1 MDEADFWY
9 YPKGKTYFITH
20 KMNEEDT
27 YQTLAGQVLD
37 PFIEQGKRVVDW
49 SGRVFEGRSQELQ
62 GVPAAQRNEEV
73 RPIGTSAVL
82 NGRPVR
88 WAGQNYGWQ
97 SDASYNQLEQEGQFR
112 FGQITGDR
120 IMSDVSQVVGEVIE
134 NIPEPIKQTAVDI
147 AKTGVTKAADVYYSL
162 PLDQQQNIAA
172 GVEFVSGT
180 ARSIN
185 GYLERFSETT
195 NTSRYLT
202 DELFALGTGKAMQ
215 AVEPVAK
222 QAAKT
227 AVKKVVQAADDVLPP
242 TSGGGLAYATVGGVP
257 TNVPEP
263 KLKIENGVAKLT
275 LKDPDNIPKGITKG
289 SAASPEWEPQVREY
303 QKRRAAMK
311 ERLQSAASDK
321 KRRQYR
327 EEAYN
332 EISTGPSRDPEAN
345 PEAYGSRVVFQQ
357 FKEQSQVNPLTKMG
371 NTNWKQQHHLFP
383 KQESYQFVERMVELG
398 DDDDVLA
405 LFIMAEDMD
414 ATLGGRLKNML
425 NMEDRPHNIL
435 HSSRIKDGRQLKSIE
450 MANLVEN
457 AKSTDELMRLFR
469 QYVTEN
475 VLPSKDEAV
484 AISKIGD
491 RLLEMKKY
499 KYLDELYDK
508 NLIRKPVL

>member
-1 MDEADFWY
+1 MVSRQQRIQEERERQQKEAAARRQLPDRPLGAEAIDAIEQDIATFTQL
-9 YPKGKTYFITH
+9 PGVR
-20 KMNEEDT
+20 
-27 YQTLAGQVLD
+27 QTLNFVGGAVNL
-37 PFIEQGKRVVDW
+37 VD
-49 SGRVFEGRSQELQ
+49 Q
-62 GVPAAQRNEEV
+62 
-73 RPIGTSAVL
+73 AVL
-82 NGRPVR
+82 EPARYAATDPSQ
-88 WAGQNYGWQ
+88 AGTPMALAGT
-97 SDASYNQLEQEGQFR
+97 AIIAGEGLMDKSAEGGAKIAER
-112 FGQITGDR
+112 FGVDPR
-120 IMSDVSQVVGEVIE
+120 IGGFVGGAAAETLL
-134 NIPEPIKQTAVDI
+134 TA
-147 AKTGVTKAADVYYSL
+147 G
-162 PLDQQQNIAA
+162 
-172 GVEFVSGT
+172 FGT
-180 ARSIN
+180 AGRK
-185 GYLERFSETT
+185 
-195 NTSRYLT
+195 LT
-202 DELFALGTGKAMQ
+202 Q
-215 AVEPVAK
+215 AI
-222 QAAKT
+222 
-227 AVKKVVQAADDVLPP
+227 DRLPP
-242 TSGGGLAYATVGGVP
+242 PGAGPQLATVMAGGNAPVKATQP
-257 TNVPEP
+257 RLT
-263 KLKIENGVAKLT
+263 IENGVAKLT
-275 LKDPDNIPKGITKG
+275 LKDPDNIPEGITKG
-289 SAASPEWEPQVREY
+289 SAASPEWVPQVREY

-332 EISTGPSRDPEAN
+332 EMSTGPSRDPEAN

-425 NMEDRPHNIL
+425 NMEDRPHNVL

-469 QYVTEN
+469 QYVTDN
-475 VLPSKDEAV
+475 VLPSKDEAI

-491 RLLEMKKY
+491 RLFEMKKY

>member
-1 MDEADFWY
+1 MD
-9 YPKGKTYFITH
+9 
-20 KMNEEDT
+20 EEDT

-97 SDASYNQLEQEGQFR
+97 SDASYTQLEQLGQFR

-120 IMSDVSQVVGEVIE
+120 IMTDVGQAVGDIIE
-134 NIPEPIKQTAVDI
+134 NIPEPVKQTAVDV
-147 AKTGVTKAADVYYSL
+147 AKTGLTAAANAYASL
-162 PLDQQQNIAA
+162 PLYQQQNIAT
-172 GVEFVSGT
+172 GVEFVAGT
-180 ARSIN
+180 ARAIN
-185 GYLERFSETT
+185 GYMERFSETT
-195 NTSRYLT
+195 NTSRYIT
-202 DELFALGTGKAMQ
+202 DELFMAGTGKAAQ
-215 AVEPVAK
+215 AVKPVAK
-222 QAAKT
+222 QAATT
-227 AVKKVVQAADDVLPP
+227 AVKKVVKAADDIFPP
-242 TSGGGLAYATVGGVP
+242 TSGGGGLAYATVGGVP

-275 LKDPDNIPKGITKG
+275 LKDPENIPAGITKG
-289 SAASPEWEPQVREY
+289 SARSPEFAVQVQEY
-303 QKRRAAMK
+303 NQRRAAMK

-332 EISTGPSRDPEAN
+332 EMSTGPSRDPQAN
-345 PEAYGSRVVFQQ
+345 PEAYGSRKTFQQ
-357 FKEQSQVNPLTKMG
+357 FKEQSQVDPLTKMG

-425 NMEDRPHNIL
+425 NMEDRPHSVL

-469 QYVTEN
+469 QYITDN
-475 VLPSKDEAV
+475 VLPSKDEAI

-499 KYLDELYDK
+499 RYLDELYDK

>member
-1 MDEADFWY
+1 MD
-9 YPKGKTYFITH
+9 
-20 KMNEEDT
+20 EEDT

-97 SDASYNQLEQEGQFR
+97 SDASYTQLEQLGQFR

-120 IMSDVSQVVGEVIE
+120 IMTDVGQAVGDIIE
-134 NIPEPIKQTAVDI
+134 NIPEPVKQTAVDV
-147 AKTGVTKAADVYYSL
+147 AKTGLTAAADVYASL
-162 PLDQQQNIAA
+162 PLYQQQNIAT
-172 GVEFVSGT
+172 GVEFVAGT
-180 ARSIN
+180 ARAIN
-185 GYLERFSETT
+185 GYMERFSETT
-195 NTSRYLT
+195 NTSRYIT
-202 DELFALGTGKAMQ
+202 DELFMAGTGKAAQ
-215 AVEPVAK
+215 AVKPVAK
-222 QAAKT
+222 QAATT
-227 AVKKVVQAADDVLPP
+227 AVKKVVKAADDIFPP
-242 TSGGGLAYATVGGVP
+242 TSGGGGLAYATVGGVP

-275 LKDPDNIPKGITKG
+275 LKDPENIPAGITKG
-289 SAASPEWEPQVREY
+289 SARSPEFAVQVQEY
-303 QKRRAAMK
+303 NQRRAAMK

-332 EISTGPSRDPEAN
+332 EMSTGPSRDPQAN
-345 PEAYGSRVVFQQ
+345 PEAYGSRKTFQQ
-357 FKEQSQVNPLTKMG
+357 FKEQSQVDPLTKMG

-425 NMEDRPHNIL
+425 NMEDRPHSVL

-469 QYVTEN
+469 QYITDN
-475 VLPSKDEAV
+475 VLPSKDEAI

-499 KYLDELYDK
+499 RYLDELYDK

>member
-1 MDEADFWY
+1 MVSRQQRIQEERERQQKEAAARRQLPDRPLGAEAIDAIEQDIATFTQL
-9 YPKGKTYFITH
+9 PGVR
-20 KMNEEDT
+20 
-27 YQTLAGQVLD
+27 QTLNFVGGAVNL
-37 PFIEQGKRVVDW
+37 VD
-49 SGRVFEGRSQELQ
+49 Q
-62 GVPAAQRNEEV
+62 
-73 RPIGTSAVL
+73 AVL
-82 NGRPVR
+82 EPARYAATDPSQ
-88 WAGQNYGWQ
+88 AGTPMALAGT
-97 SDASYNQLEQEGQFR
+97 AIIAGEGLMDKSAEGGAKIAER
-112 FGQITGDR
+112 FGVDPR
-120 IMSDVSQVVGEVIE
+120 IGGFVGGAAAETLL
-134 NIPEPIKQTAVDI
+134 TA
-147 AKTGVTKAADVYYSL
+147 G
-162 PLDQQQNIAA
+162 
-172 GVEFVSGT
+172 FGT
-180 ARSIN
+180 AGRK
-185 GYLERFSETT
+185 
-195 NTSRYLT
+195 LT
-202 DELFALGTGKAMQ
+202 Q
-215 AVEPVAK
+215 AI
-222 QAAKT
+222 
-227 AVKKVVQAADDVLPP
+227 DRLPP
-242 TSGGGLAYATVGGVP
+242 PGAGPQLATVMAGGSAPVKATQP
-257 TNVPEP
+257 RLT
-263 KLKIENGVAKLT
+263 IENGVAKLT
-275 LKDPDNIPKGITKG
+275 LKDPDNIPEGITKG
-289 SAASPEWEPQVREY
+289 SAASPEWVPQVREY

-332 EISTGPSRDPEAN
+332 EMSTGPSRDPEAN

-425 NMEDRPHNIL
+425 NMEDRPHNVL

-469 QYVTEN
+469 QYVTDN
-475 VLPSKDEAV
+475 VLPSKDEAI

-491 RLLEMKKY
+491 RLFEMKKY

>member
-1 MDEADFWY
+1 MD
-9 YPKGKTYFITH
+9 
-20 KMNEEDT
+20 EEDT

-97 SDASYNQLEQEGQFR
+97 SDASYTQLEQSGQFR

-120 IMSDVSQVVGEVIE
+120 IMTDVGQAVGDIIE
-134 NIPEPIKQTAVDI
+134 NIPEPVKQTAVDV
-147 AKTGVTKAADVYYSL
+147 AKTGLTAAANAYASL
-162 PLDQQQNIAA
+162 PLYQQQNIAT
-172 GVEFVSGT
+172 GVEFVAGT
-180 ARSIN
+180 ARAIN
-185 GYLERFSETT
+185 GYMERFSETT
-195 NTSRYLT
+195 NTSRYIT
-202 DELFALGTGKAMQ
+202 DELFMAGTGKAAQ
-215 AVEPVAK
+215 AVKPVAK
-222 QAAKT
+222 QAATT
-227 AVKKVVQAADDVLPP
+227 AVKKVVKAADDIFPP
-242 TSGGGLAYATVGGVP
+242 TSGGGGLAYATVGGVP

-275 LKDPDNIPKGITKG
+275 LKDPENIPAGITKG
-289 SAASPEWEPQVREY
+289 SARSPEFAVQVQEY
-303 QKRRAAMK
+303 NQRRAAMK

-332 EISTGPSRDPEAN
+332 EMSTGPSRDPQAN
-345 PEAYGSRVVFQQ
+345 PEAYGSRKTFQQ
-357 FKEQSQVNPLTKMG
+357 FKEQSQVDPLTKMG

-425 NMEDRPHNIL
+425 NMEDRPHSVL

-469 QYVTEN
+469 QYITDN
-475 VLPSKDEAV
+475 VLPSKDEAI

-499 KYLDELYDK
+499 RYLDELYDK

>member
-1 MDEADFWY
+1 MASRQQRIQEERERQQKEAAARRELPDRPLGAEAIDAIEQDIATFTQL
-9 YPKGKTYFITH
+9 PGVR
-20 KMNEEDT
+20 
-27 YQTLAGQVLD
+27 QTLNFVGGAVNL
-37 PFIEQGKRVVDW
+37 VD
-49 SGRVFEGRSQELQ
+49 Q
-62 GVPAAQRNEEV
+62 
-73 RPIGTSAVL
+73 AVL
-82 NGRPVR
+82 EPARYAATDPSQ
-88 WAGQNYGWQ
+88 AGTPMALAGT
-97 SDASYNQLEQEGQFR
+97 AIIAGEGLMDKSAEGGAKIAER
-112 FGQITGDR
+112 FGVDPR
-120 IMSDVSQVVGEVIE
+120 IGGFVGGAAAETLL
-134 NIPEPIKQTAVDI
+134 TA
-147 AKTGVTKAADVYYSL
+147 G
-162 PLDQQQNIAA
+162 
-172 GVEFVSGT
+172 FGT
-180 ARSIN
+180 AGRK
-185 GYLERFSETT
+185 
-195 NTSRYLT
+195 LT
-202 DELFALGTGKAMQ
+202 Q
-215 AVEPVAK
+215 AI
-222 QAAKT
+222 
-227 AVKKVVQAADDVLPP
+227 DRLPP
-242 TSGGGLAYATVGGVP
+242 PGAGSQLATVMAGGSAPVKATQP
-257 TNVPEP
+257 RLT
-263 KLKIENGVAKLT
+263 IENGVAKLT

-289 SAASPEWEPQVREY
+289 SAASPEWVPQVREY

-332 EISTGPSRDPEAN
+332 EMSTGPSRDPEAN
-345 PEAYGSRVVFQQ
+345 PEAYGSRKVFQQ

-425 NMEDRPHNIL
+425 NMEDRPHSVL

-450 MANLVEN
+450 MANLVQN

-469 QYVTEN
+469 QYVTDN

-499 KYLDELYDK
+499 RYLDELYDK
-508 NLIRKPVL
+508 NLIRKPVF

>member
-1 MDEADFWY
+1 MD
-9 YPKGKTYFITH
+9 
-20 KMNEEDT
+20 EEDT

-97 SDASYNQLEQEGQFR
+97 SDASYTQLEQSGQFR

-120 IMSDVSQVVGEVIE
+120 IMTDVGQAVGDIIE
-134 NIPEPIKQTAVDI
+134 NIPEPVKRTAVDV
-147 AKTGVTKAADVYYSL
+147 AKTGLTAAADAYASL
-162 PLDQQQNIAA
+162 PLYQQQNIAT
-172 GVEFVSGT
+172 GVEFVAGT
-180 ARSIN
+180 ARAIN
-185 GYLERFSETT
+185 GYMERFSETT
-195 NTSRYLT
+195 NTSRYIT
-202 DELFALGTGKAMQ
+202 DELFMVGTGKAAQ
-215 AVEPVAK
+215 AVKPVAK
-222 QAAKT
+222 QAATT
-227 AVKKVVQAADDVLPP
+227 AVKKVVKAADDIFPP
-242 TSGGGLAYATVGGVP
+242 TSGGGGLAYATVGGVP

-275 LKDPDNIPKGITKG
+275 LKDPENIPAGITKG
-289 SAASPEWEPQVREY
+289 SARSPEFAVQIQEY
-303 QKRRAAMK
+303 NQRRAAMK

-332 EISTGPSRDPEAN
+332 EMSTGPSRDPKAN
-345 PEAYGSRVVFQQ
+345 PEAYGSRKTFQQ
-357 FKEQSQVNPLTKMG
+357 FKEQSQVDPLTKFG

-425 NMEDRPHNIL
+425 NMEDRPHSVL

-469 QYVTEN
+469 QYITDN
-475 VLPSKDEAV
+475 VLPSKDEAI

-499 KYLDELYDK
+499 RYLDELYDK